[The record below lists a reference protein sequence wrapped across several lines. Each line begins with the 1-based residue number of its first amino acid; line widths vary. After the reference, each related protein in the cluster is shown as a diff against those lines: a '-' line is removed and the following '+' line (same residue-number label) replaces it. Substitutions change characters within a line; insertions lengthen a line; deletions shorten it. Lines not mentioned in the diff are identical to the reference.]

1 MDVTERDGDGG
12 RKMKLNGGDDDEDTV
27 DAAMVNSVSVTVFSL
42 TATYLYENWYCGRI
56 IWFNS

>member
-42 TATYLYENWYCGRI
+42 TATYLYEN
-56 IWFNS
+56 